1 MRVISNI
8 LKEKKQIEV
17 AKKEILIKIQL
28 VKEEK
33 EAILEMNM
41 LRLKMKW
48 WVVEYLLGAHK
59 LKDQ

>member
-8 LKEKKQIEV
+8 LIEKKQIEV
-17 AKKEILIKIQL
+17 AKKVILIKIQL

-41 LRLKMKW
+41 LRLKMK
-48 WVVEYLLGAHK
+48 
-59 LKDQ
+59 